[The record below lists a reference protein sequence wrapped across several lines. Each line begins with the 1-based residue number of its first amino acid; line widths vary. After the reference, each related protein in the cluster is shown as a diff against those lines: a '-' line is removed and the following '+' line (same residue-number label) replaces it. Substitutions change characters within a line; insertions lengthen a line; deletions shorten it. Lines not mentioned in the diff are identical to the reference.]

1 MVIELTERDM
11 QDYRIGSAILAC
23 GQSEDDMFGE
33 GAVIKAISKAG
44 LKVKLVS
51 PSEIPDDKFVS
62 QVQAQGGGGVLQ
74 EVQERLA
81 PYFEPLEK
89 KDRAV
94 LIGESI
100 KKAIREMSEF
110 TGKDCYGYVA
120 SCTSPLQG
128 IMALYAAALDGKV
141 YIDGDCCGRAR
152 PAYPHVC
159 LTIVAGIPHSPVAMV
174 NFLGE
179 TVIIRSAADADRA
192 GDIRK
197 LVHVILGA
205 KLTAVATCPV
215 SMKEYRKA
223 IVPNYTS
230 KCITIGKAI
239 RKAREENGNPVEAFV
254 ETSGACKL
262 FQGKVKSYER
272 EAILGYAYGEWVIEG
287 TGEFTGHTFKVW
299 HKNENMISWLDDQP
313 YVTCPDLICIVE
325 SKSCKGLTH
334 FGEIPDYVGEEV
346 IVFGMPAYEMWRTKK
361 GIETWNP
368 KRYGFDID
376 YRPLE
381 EILCESR

>member
-1 MVIELTERDM
+1 M

-33 GAVIKAISKAG
+33 GAVIKAIFDTG

-74 EVQERLA
+74 EVQERLV

-110 TGKDCYGYVA
+110 TGKECYGYVA

-141 YIDGDCCGRAR
+141 CVDGDCCGRAR
-152 PAYPHVC
+152 PAYPFVC
-159 LTIVAGIPHSPVAMV
+159 LTAVAGIPHSPAALV

-205 KLTAVATCPV
+205 KLTPVATCPV
-215 SMKEYRKA
+215 SMKDYRKA

-239 RKAREENGNPVEAFV
+239 RKAREEKGNPVEAFV
-254 ETSGACKL
+254 ETSGAYKL

-287 TGEFTGHTFKVW
+287 TDEFAGHTFKVW

-313 YVTCPDLICIVE
+313 YVTCPDSICIVE
-325 SKSCKGLTH
+325 SKNCKGLTH
-334 FGEIPDYVGEEV
+334 FGKIPDYVGEKV
-346 IVFGMPAYEMWRTKK
+346 IVFGLPAYEMWRTKQ

-368 KRYGFDID
+368 RRYGFNID
-376 YRPLE
+376 YRPLDE
-381 EILCESR
+381 VLCGSR